1 MPLKCPRS
9 ATVLPLMWHKENL
22 VETDILFTIIR
33 ESVSLGILIVVL
45 VGGYRLLNKMVDIF
59 DSRLRHIE
67 DSMNKLVTILE
78 DFTDA

>member
-1 MPLKCPRS
+1 MES
-9 ATVLPLMWHKENL
+9 E
-22 VETDILFTIIR
+22 ILYTIIR

-59 DSRLRHIE
+59 DSRLHHIE
-67 DSMNKLVTILE
+67 DSMNRLVVILE

>member
-1 MPLKCPRS
+1 MPP
-9 ATVLPLMWHKENL
+9 MWQGENL

-45 VGGYRLLNKMVDIF
+45 VGGYRLLNKMIDMA
-59 DSRLRHIE
+59 DNRLHSIE
-67 DSMNKLVTILE
+67 TSISKLVAIVE

>member
-1 MPLKCPRS
+1 MES
-9 ATVLPLMWHKENL
+9 E
-22 VETDILFTIIR
+22 ILYTIIR

-59 DSRLRHIE
+59 DSRLHHIE
-67 DSMNKLVTILE
+67 DSMNRLVKILE

>member
-1 MPLKCPRS
+1 MPPR
-9 ATVLPLMWHKENL
+9 WQGENL

-45 VGGYRLLNKMVDIF
+45 VGGYRLLNKMVDIT
-59 DSRLRHIE
+59 DKRLHSIE
-67 DSMNKLVTILE
+67 DSISKLVAIVE